1 MKKADIKVGST
12 YVAKVTNRL
21 VQVRIDAENP
31 SGGWDATNLTTRKK
45 IRIKTAGRLRESKGA
60 LKAIAAADQ
69 QNARVRDERKASKD
83 GQTASERAM
92 SKAAKAKRESSRK
105 PAASTTKESTK
116 EPVAATA
123 AKPKKRTGIL
133 DAAAQILAKAK
144 EPMGCKEIVE
154 LAIAQKLWTTNGQT
168 PSATLYAAISREIS
182 KKGKESRFEKV
193 DRGRFQLR
201 SGKKGA

>member
-1 MKKADIKVGST
+1 MKKADIKVGAT
-12 YVAKVTNRL
+12 YVAKVTNRV

-31 SGGWDATNLTTRKK
+31 SGGWDATNLTTKKK

-69 QNARVRDERKASKD
+69 ENARLRDERKANKD

-92 SKAAKAKRESSRK
+92 SQASNTKRGASRKQATSKAKASSK
-105 PAASTTKESTK
+105 APANSTD
-116 EPVAATA
+116 

-133 DAAAQILAKAK
+133 DAAAQILAKSK
-144 EPMGCKEIVE
+144 GPMGCTEIVE
-154 LAIAQKLWTTNGQT
+154 LAIAQKLWATNGQT

-182 KKGKESRFEKV
+182 KKGKEARFEKV

-201 SGKKGA
+201 SAKKGA